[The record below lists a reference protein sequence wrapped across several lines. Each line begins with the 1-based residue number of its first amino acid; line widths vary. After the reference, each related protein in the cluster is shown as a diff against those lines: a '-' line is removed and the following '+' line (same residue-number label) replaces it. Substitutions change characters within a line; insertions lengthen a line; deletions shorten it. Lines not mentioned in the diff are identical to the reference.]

1 MIVLDVVT
9 GGLLSAALFFFV
21 SRTVG
26 LLRFP
31 DLYSRLHA
39 LTKADNVGLGL
50 TVLALMLQAES
61 GSEIFKLGLIW
72 VLVLAASAMVC
83 FLIGNEAYRRGMK
96 PWTNLHAG
104 SNGRESAPSEL
115 GKLLEPTHVGRT
127 DETKGRISP

>member
-1 MIVLDVVT
+1 MIVLDVLT
-9 GGLLSAALFFFV
+9 GLLLTAALFFFV
-21 SRTVG
+21 AGTVG

-72 VLVLAASAMVC
+72 VLVLAASATVC
-83 FLIGNEAYRRGMK
+83 FLIGNEAYRRGVK
-96 PWTNLHAG
+96 PWTNLPAG
-104 SNGRESAPSEL
+104 RSGRESAPSEF
-115 GKLLEPTHVGRT
+115 GRKLEPTHAGCY
-127 DETKGRISP
+127 DETEGRRSP